1 METKDIIYNMYI
13 LKKQSQALEI
23 IKELHRMGAINHED
37 YKNTLLKLLHDAWFT
52 GCSK

>member
-1 METKDIIYNMYI
+1 MEMKDILYNMYI

-23 IKELHRMGAINHED
+23 IKELNRIGVINQED
-37 YKNTLLKLLHDAWFT
+37 YKNTLLKLLHDAGYT